1 MGPHPDAPADAGTW
15 PAIDDQALAAA
26 DLAHLIHPLTDHM
39 RLKSTCPSIAVGG
52 SGCELVMLDGQRLL
66 DGLAGLWTVNLG
78 YGREDLV
85 DAAMNQMRGLQDCS
99 TFGAGTSGQAI
110 VMADRHENL

>member
-1 MGPHPDAPADAGTW
+1 MGPRPGGAAEAGTW

-39 RLKSTCPSIAVGG
+39 RLKSTGPSIAVGG
-52 SGCELVMLDGQRLL
+52 SGCELVMLDGQRWL

-85 DAAMNQMRGLQDCS
+85 EAAMNQMRVLPYCA
-99 TFGAGTSGQAI
+99 TFDAGSSGPGVELEERLTA
-110 VMADRHENL
+110 